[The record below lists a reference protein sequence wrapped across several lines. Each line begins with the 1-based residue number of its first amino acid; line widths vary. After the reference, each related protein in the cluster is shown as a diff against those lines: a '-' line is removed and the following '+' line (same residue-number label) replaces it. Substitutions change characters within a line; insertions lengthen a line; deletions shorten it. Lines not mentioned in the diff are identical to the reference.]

1 MEVHMLRLL
10 VPLNRDLDCSMHFKL
25 DLDCSMHFKMVV
37 NVVNA
42 NALSDQANFNL
53 HCDRLQQVK
62 VGLYFNL
69 MAIGFGTILTDL
81 HLCLVFPT
89 DYLK

>member
-1 MEVHMLRLL
+1 
-10 VPLNRDLDCSMHFKL
+10 
-25 DLDCSMHFKMVV
+25 VV

-42 NALSDQANFNL
+42 NTLSDQVNFNL
-53 HCDRLQQVK
+53 HCGRLQQVK
-62 VGLYFNL
+62 VGLYFL

-89 DYLK
+89 DYFK